1 MSTTGKDVAQA
12 SMNSKTKVPSNH
24 RVAAFGVLLSLVVLG
39 TLAVPIFLQ
48 TYSSLA
54 RSTASDPGPAS
65 IELWPFMLV
74 WQEVSPE
81 LQVVVLAAAA
91 GTLGAVVTA
100 GWAASTHISQ
110 NDFGRKWVPWY
121 FVRVTAGLLVAP
133 IVVLAVA
140 AGLIT
145 GAAST
150 DIEPSGVAVIGF
162 VIGLASK
169 KALDKL
175 ESLVDVLFS
184 TSA

>member
-1 MSTTGKDVAQA
+1 MGSEMCIRD
-12 SMNSKTKVPSNH
+12 
-24 RVAAFGVLLSLVVLG
+24 R
-39 TLAVPIFLQ
+39 
-48 TYSSLA
+48 
-54 RSTASDPGPAS
+54 
-65 IELWPFMLV
+65 
-74 WQEVSPE
+74 
-81 LQVVVLAAAA
+81 
-91 GTLGAVVTA
+91 
-100 GWAASTHISQ
+100 
-110 NDFGRKWVPWY
+110 WY